1 MERAI
6 GILKSLTL
14 NFYCWHVV
22 DFLWDLHKM
31 ILSAQSTD
39 DPLLHN
45 DAKVTRVLILF

>member
-14 NFYCWHVV
+14 NFHCWHVV
-22 DFLWDLHKM
+22 DFPCDLHKM

-45 DAKVTRVLILF
+45 DTKVTRVLILF